1 MTTNDMGAARIGD
14 WTYLGRELRRRT
26 REPTANFPFVVFLVL
41 GVMLFGGLGVWVELL
56 KFVIS
61 SSPAGLAGIIT
72 AVLTFF
78 PTLIGTTSIQLVL
91 DSANRGDKIFISFAL
106 LMFCIFFTFAVV
118 LPIFAATHPVG
129 VLRFSLGCCACGI
142 WLWWIA
148 NGGYST
154 FKTMPPLDAATGGS
168 LERPL
173 PGALSGFRV

>member
-1 MTTNDMGAARIGD
+1 MTTHDVSDAALGD
-14 WTYLGRELRRRT
+14 WGYLWRELRKRT
-26 REPTANFPFVVFLVL
+26 REPTANFPFVVYLVL
-41 GVMLFGGLGVWVELL
+41 GVMLFGGLGIWVELL
-56 KFVIS
+56 KFVL
-61 SSPAGLAGIIT
+61 SSPPTSLSGIIT

-106 LMFCIFFTFAVV
+106 LMFCIFVAFAVV
-118 LPIFAATHPVG
+118 LPIFASTHPVG
-129 VLRFSLGCCACGI
+129 VLRVSLGCCSCGM

-173 PGALSGFRV
+173 PGALGGFRV